1 MIIDYDHQKVEV
13 PKEIVRFCDLFVLD
27 SIRNDLRYL
36 DCIYMNMGD
45 YGNKPEDLKEM
56 RYRIMPVFE

>member
-1 MIIDYDHQKVEV
+1 MFIHYDYQEVEV
-13 PKEIVRFCDLFVLD
+13 PNEILEYCDNFTYD
-27 SIRNDLRYL
+27 SNRNDLRYL
-36 DCIYMNMGD
+36 DCIYMNMGY